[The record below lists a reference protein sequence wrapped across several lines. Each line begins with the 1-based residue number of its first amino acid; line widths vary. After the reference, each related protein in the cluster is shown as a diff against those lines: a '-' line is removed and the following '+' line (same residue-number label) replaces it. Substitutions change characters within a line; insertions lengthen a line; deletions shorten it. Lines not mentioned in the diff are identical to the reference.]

1 MIGTLHTLPAIVCV
15 LQGGILLYCDTHIT
29 YVSTVFSLVLF
40 CFVLF
45 WFGLAYRSLRGKLG
59 GKLSAQHGAW
69 SREQAIIIEWFS
81 FVVVSFAIYITMFI
95 LVLELGIMDDA
106 AALMPPR
113 RAAVHSTP

>member
-1 MIGTLHTLPAIVCV
+1 MYLPYFALFC
-15 LQGGILLYCDTHIT
+15 
-29 YVSTVFSLVLF
+29 LVLF
-40 CFVLF
+40 CFVL
-45 WFGLAYRSLRGKLG
+45 AYRSLRGRLG
-59 GKLSAQHGAW
+59 GQVICTTRRMEPGAG
-69 SREQAIIIEWFS
+69 AIIIEYFS